1 MSTPSSSTTDA
12 IERDALIH
20 REVVLLVALV
30 FVAVAA
36 FFATRAVAMNN
47 RELSARNAEE
57 WYHHGRRL
65 VSDGR
70 LDEAIDAFRRATVR
84 NRTNRAY
91 QMALAQALTK
101 KGDYDSARSI
111 LLGIRASAPEDAGI
125 NLDLAR
131 LAAARQDVTEALKFF
146 HDALYAPW
154 PPDQTENRRAVRL
167 ELVRFLLAH
176 DQPGRAQAE
185 LLAASADTPDDVA
198 HQIELGELFEQA
210 GDSRNALG
218 RFQRA
223 LRLDTPN
230 DAVLAGA
237 GKAAFALGDYAVA
250 RRYFHQ
256 VPADMEAVRRLRTVV
271 DEILS
276 RDPMAPRIGAGERR
290 RRLDAD
296 LTYVHDR
303 LAQCVEQ
310 GSGLQSPEAETLQ
323 NDLRV
328 FSRRWQ
334 RIRTF
339 DQDTIESGV
348 DLIERAARLA
358 TTSCGSPTPVDE
370 ALLLIARQHGGAAQ

>member
-1 MSTPSSSTTDA
+1 
-12 IERDALIH
+12 
-20 REVVLLVALV
+20 VLLVALV

-57 WYHHGRRL
+57 WYHQGTRL
-65 VSDGR
+65 VSEGR
-70 LDEAIDAFRRATVR
+70 LDEAIDAFRRATVH

-91 QMALAQALTK
+91 QMALAQALRK

-111 LLGIRASAPEDAGI
+111 LLVIRASAPEDAEI

-154 PPDQTENRRAVRL
+154 PPEQAENRRAVRL
-167 ELVRFLLAH
+167 ELIRFLLAH
-176 DQPGRAQAE
+176 DQAGRAQAE

-198 HQIELGELFEQA
+198 HQIQLGELFEQA

-223 LRLDTPN
+223 LRLDPQN

-237 GKAAFALGDYAVA
+237 GKAAFALGDYALA

-256 VPADMEAVRRLRTVV
+256 VPDEMEAVRRLRTIA

-303 LAQCVEQ
+303 LAQCAGQ
-310 GSGLQSPEAETLQ
+310 GGGVQSPQVETLQ

-334 RIRTF
+334 RMRTF